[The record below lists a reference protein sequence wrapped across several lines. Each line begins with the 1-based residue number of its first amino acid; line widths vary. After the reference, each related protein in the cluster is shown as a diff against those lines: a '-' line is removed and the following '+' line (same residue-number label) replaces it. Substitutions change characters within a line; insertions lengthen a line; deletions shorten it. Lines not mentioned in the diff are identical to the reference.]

1 MSGLFIA
8 GTDTGVGKTLV
19 AQALIRHGVAAGKRV
34 AAMKPVSA
42 GCTQTPEGWLNDDV
56 ALLRA
61 ASNVTL
67 PLALMNPY
75 AFESPIAPHIAAQ
88 QAGIEIDLARI
99 ESAYREITSQ
109 SDQVIVEGVG
119 GLLTPLNANETAAD
133 IVLRLNLP
141 VILVVGMRLG
151 CLNHALLTVE
161 AMQRRGIQLQAWV
174 ANRIDATMS
183 EFERNVACLQQR
195 IDPPL
200 MCILPPMAAKDKTML
215 DIWFT

>member
-8 GTDTGVGKTLV
+8 GTDTGVGKTHV
-19 AQALIRHGVAAGKRV
+19 AQALIARGVAAGLRV
-34 AAMKPVSA
+34 AAMKPVAA
-42 GCTQTPEGWLNDDV
+42 GCVLTAEGWLNDDV

-61 ASNVTL
+61 ASNVAL

-75 AFESPIAPHIAAQ
+75 AFEAPVAPHLAAQ
-88 QAGIEIDLARI
+88 QAGIEIELARI
-99 ESAYREITSQ
+99 EAAYREIAAQ

-119 GLLTPLNANETAAD
+119 GLLVPLNAHETAAD

-161 AMQRRGIQLQAWV
+161 AIERRGMQLQAWV
-174 ANRIDATMS
+174 ANRIDAAMP
-183 EFERNVACLQQR
+183 EFERNVASLQQR
-195 IDPPL
+195 IAAPL
-200 MCILPPMAAKDKTML
+200 LNIFSPMTAD
-215 DIWFT
+215 D